1 MLYPLKFKPILKER
15 IWGGERL
22 ISQYGKKP
30 PKSNTRYGESW
41 EISGV
46 EGSVSEVTN
55 GFLAG
60 NNLQELVEIYMG
72 DLVGDRNFERFG
84 EEFPLLIKFID
95 TSEYLSIQVHPDDNM
110 AKRLHHA
117 YGKCEMWYVIDSEPE
132 STIITGFDQK
142 ITREEYLNILN
153 SGTLVQCLKHEKVAS
168 DDFFYIPSRSV
179 HAIGKGVLLV
189 EIQQTSDITY
199 RIFDWDR
206 VDENG
211 KARELHTDLALDAI
225 DFENPSFPKES
236 RKIIPNTVQ
245 DIISKPV
252 FNVNRLVLSKAM
264 ERDFINNNSFR
275 VYVCI
280 SGGVNIYFGE
290 KVPVYL
296 VEGESILVP
305 AVINSVTLKPIGEG
319 KLLEVFL

>member
-1 MLYPLKFKPILKER
+1 M
-15 IWGGERL
+15 
-22 ISQYGKKP
+22 
-30 PKSNTRYGESW
+30 
-41 EISGV
+41 
-46 EGSVSEVTN
+46 
-55 GFLAG
+55 
-60 NNLQELVEIYMG
+60 
-72 DLVGDRNFERFG
+72 
-84 EEFPLLIKFID
+84 
-95 TSEYLSIQVHPDDNM
+95 
-110 AKRLHHA
+110 
-117 YGKCEMWYVIDSEPE
+117 
-132 STIITGFDQK
+132 
-142 ITREEYLNILN
+142 N